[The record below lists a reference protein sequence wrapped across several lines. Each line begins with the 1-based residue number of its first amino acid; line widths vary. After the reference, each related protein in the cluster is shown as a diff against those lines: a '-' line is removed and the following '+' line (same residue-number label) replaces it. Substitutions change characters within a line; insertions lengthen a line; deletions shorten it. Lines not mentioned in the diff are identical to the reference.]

1 MKKKLLFLLLT
12 NILLVSQ
19 TFSQDVTSSGQKVK
33 ESHAT
38 SNEYS
43 RNALTLVLLDFNNE
57 SFSTELKEIFNKK
70 VKVPDKFDDNLVST
84 RFMKTNL
91 SRDLLYKTE
100 GGKTV
105 KNKEGVDT
113 KEPIITSTNRI
124 KSLLIDNKI
133 SNQIIAKWFNRNS
146 YGEFNYNLI
155 KERGIYN
162 AKDADFKTA
171 NSSKLG
177 IKELQNAGEKLLQKS
192 FIMVCD
198 YSGIRTMEE
207 IYIAKDEA
215 NRKAAT
221 NTNTE
226 FKPIKRTQNG
236 YSGSIIVHLFKIDFN
251 DSISSIFSNEL
262 WVDDKFPENKD
273 EKNLRI
279 NNFNNFNFP
288 QFLIK
293 TVTAEAEGLQY
304 NADQG
309 ILAPS
314 VQLSQQ
320 ELFALL
326 VDNGIN
332 AALEE
337 IEKTYSEFRV
347 KAPVTSVNPIGIKI
361 GTKEGLKLDK
371 RYFVL
376 EKREDNKNNPYI
388 KRIAVIRS
396 KKVIDNRASIGG
408 KTDTS
413 LFYQT
418 AGRKIKNN
426 VMYAEQAND
435 LGMGIV
441 VGYTVGE
448 IGGLSGRIEY
458 NISQLMGTAKL
469 PTAIRAFVEGG
480 FEFKNY
486 NVEST
491 LLGLAE
497 SEDVV
502 HGFVRL
508 GAGLEKD
515 FYFFRNYH
523 ICPFVAYDYEMM
535 QFKLNETDTDPY
547 SFYTFILHAGLRFGA
562 NITHN
567 IQFIT
572 SVNYFL
578 PGNVNLSK
586 GDQEYSIDGKW
597 SDLFK
602 DRKGLS
608 YEFGLRFQL

>member
-1 MKKKLLFLLLT
+1 MKKNLLFIFLNCIAVYQVFT
-12 NILLVSQ
+12 
-19 TFSQDVTSSGQKVK
+19 QDVTSSGKKVK
-33 ESHAT
+33 ENYAT
-38 SNEYS
+38 SAEYS

-57 SFSTELKEIFNKK
+57 SFSTELKDIFNKE

-84 RFMKTNL
+84 RFIRTNL
-91 SRDLLYKTE
+91 NRDLLYKTE

-105 KNKEGVDT
+105 KNKDGIDT

-124 KSLLIDNKI
+124 KNLITDNKI
-133 SNQIIAKWFNRNS
+133 SNQVIAKWFNRNS
-146 YGEFNYNLI
+146 DGEFNYNLI
-155 KERGIYN
+155 QERGIYN

-192 FIMVCD
+192 YIMVCD

-207 IYIAKDEA
+207 IYNAKDEA
-215 NRKAAT
+215 NRKAAA

-236 YSGSIIVHLFKIDFN
+236 YSGSIIVHLFKIVFN

-262 WVDDKFPENKD
+262 WVADKFPENKD

-288 QFLIK
+288 LFPIK
-293 TVTAEAEGLQY
+293 TVTAESEGLQY

-309 ILAPS
+309 IMAPS
-314 VQLSQQ
+314 VQLSKQ
-320 ELFALL
+320 ELFLLL

-332 AALEE
+332 NALEE
-337 IEKTYSEFRV
+337 VEKTYSEFRV
-347 KAPVTSVNPIGIKI
+347 KAPIVSVKPVGIKI

-376 EKREDNKNNPYI
+376 EKREDNQNKLYI

-418 AGRKIKNN
+418 AGRKIIKD

-435 LGMGIV
+435 LGIGIV
-441 VGYTVGE
+441 VGYAVGGE
-448 IGGLSGRIEY
+448 IGGLSGRVEY
-458 NISQLMGTAKL
+458 NISQLMGSAKV
-469 PTAIRAFVEGG
+469 PTAIRTFVEGG
-480 FEFKNY
+480 IEFKDY
-486 NVEST
+486 NVESN

-497 SEDVV
+497 SENVV
-502 HGFVRL
+502 HGFIRL
-508 GAGLEKD
+508 GAGFEKD

-523 ICPFVAYDYEMM
+523 FCPYVAYDYEMM
-535 QFKLNETDTDPY
+535 QFRLTKDDPDPY
-547 SFYTFILHAGLRFGA
+547 SFHTFMLHTGVRFGA
-562 NITHN
+562 NITHS

-578 PGNVNLSK
+578 PGNVSLSK
-586 GDQEYSIDGKW
+586 GDQKFSIDAKW
-597 SDLFK
+597 SDFFK

-608 YEFGLRFQL
+608 YEFGLRFQF